1 MMICFNVLRANGS
14 QDSYGK
20 GGRGMFVGTAQD
32 TYIYGNLIIANQE
45 FGIDLSDGLD
55 GIHIWSNII
64 ANHDEMGISLW
75 QRGAVVDDVNIVNN
89 TIVRNGLGTTT
100 SGNSTHCGISLVDNT
115 ATNITVKNNILDDN
129 RLNASAGYTQ
139 QVFVSSGTQSAIT
152 LEHNTYDHASE
163 SPTIVAYWDSGY
175 RNLTYMQNDSKE
187 DDAPAGEDGDP
198 AFKDPDGVDNT
209 YGTTDDNYQL
219 TDTNINDGA
228 DLSECFNVTVQ
239 GTQYNICYD
248 DGLNPEGV
256 DWTTTPPTVGTLKQ
270 DDNGDWERG
279 AYVHPISSIQG
290 ITIN

>member
-1 MMICFNVLRANGS
+1 M
-14 QDSYGK
+14 
-20 GGRGMFVGTAQD
+20 
-32 TYIYGNLIIANQE
+32 
-45 FGIDLSDGLD
+45 
-55 GIHIWSNII
+55 
-64 ANHDEMGISLW
+64 
-75 QRGAVVDDVNIVNN
+75 
-89 TIVRNGLGTTT
+89 
-100 SGNSTHCGISLVDNT
+100 DNT

-198 AFKDPDGVDNT
+198 AFKDPDGADTT
-209 YGTTDDNYQL
+209 YGTEDDDYTLASNSPS
-219 TDTNINDGA
+219 INDGA
-228 DLSECFNVTVQ
+228 DLSACFEVTVQ
-239 GTQYNICYD
+239 GTLYTICLD
-248 DGLNPEGV
+248 DGLDPDNT

-279 AYVHPISSIQG
+279 AYVHPASSIQG